1 VAELYV
7 DGERVPAL
15 RDRRRE
21 GRCPAGGARARVAP
35 AAGPPCWRH
44 PDLSPPHPPGDP
56 RTGTGDT
63 RLDQEQR

>member
-21 GRCPAGGARARVAP
+21 VRCPAGGAPARVAP
-35 AAGPPCWRH
+35 AAALPSWRH
-44 PDLSPPHPPGDP
+44 PDVSPPHPPGDP

-63 RLDQEQR
+63 RLKEQR